1 MPVSVRRRLPALLV
15 ALGLGVLPPLL
26 ISDTFVMHLLVL
38 SAIFAILVSGLNLV
52 MGYSGLLSLGHHAF
66 FGLGAY
72 GAALSSALGVP
83 VVVSVAAGGA
93 LAMLA
98 AGLIGS
104 ILLKL
109 RSAFFVIATIAF
121 AEILRSVTVNW
132 IDVTNGPMGITGVAP
147 LRFLGLDLSAPH
159 QAYWLAA
166 GLVGLTVLLVRHL
179 IASPLG
185 VGLVAMRESEYVAR
199 SLGIDTA
206 RLALKSVVIGSGL
219 AGVAGAVYGH
229 YLQFV
234 SPDVLSFGVMVTLLV
249 MVLGG
254 GMGTLWGPVVGAA
267 IFTLGP
273 EVLRAG
279 DQYRLLV
286 YGLIIVLLVR
296 FLPEGLWGTGAR
308 LLRGRAGRDGGDGR
322 GTIVSPLDPEPGSR
336 AVAEPVVAQGRGDE

>member
-1 MPVSVRRRLPALLV
+1 MPTALRRRLPALLV
-15 ALGLGVLPPLL
+15 AVGVGVLPPLL
-26 ISDTFVMHLLVL
+26 IGDTFIMHLLVL
-38 SAIFAILVSGLNLV
+38 AAIFAILVSGLNLV

-72 GAALSSALGVP
+72 GAALSSGLGLP
-83 VVVSVAAGGA
+83 LLLSVAAGAA

-147 LRFLGLDLSAPH
+147 LRLFGLDLSTPH
-159 QAYWLAA
+159 RAYWLVA
-166 GLVGLTVLLVRHL
+166 GLVGLTVLLVRYL
-179 IASPLG
+179 VASPLG
-185 VGLVAMRESEYVAR
+185 VGLMAMRESEYVAR
-199 SLGIDTA
+199 SLGIHTA
-206 RLALKSVVIGSGL
+206 RLALGSVVIGSGL
-219 AGVAGAVYGH
+219 AGVAGGLYGH

-234 SPDVLSFGVMVTLLV
+234 SPDVLSFSVMITLLV

-254 GMGTLWGPVVGAA
+254 GMGTLWGPVVGAF

-296 FLPEGLWGTGAR
+296 FLPDGLWGTGAR
-308 LLRGRAGRDGGDGR
+308 VLRARTGRGGDG
-322 GTIVSPLDPEPGSR
+322 GEGAIASPLDPGSGR
-336 AVAEPVVAQGRGDE
+336 REPVVAQGRGDA

>member
-1 MPVSVRRRLPALLV
+1 MPVSLRRRLPALLV
-15 ALGLGVLPPLL
+15 ALGAGILPPLL
-26 ISDTFVMHLLVL
+26 ISDTFYMHLLVL
-38 SAIFAILVSGLNLV
+38 AGIFAILVSGLNLV

-66 FGLGAY
+66 FGMGAY
-72 GAALSSALGVP
+72 GAALSSGLGMP
-83 VVVSVAAGGA
+83 LLLSVVAGAA

-132 IDVTNGPMGITGVAP
+132 IDVTNGPMGIAGVAP
-147 LRFLGLDLSAPH
+147 LRFLGLDLSTPH
-159 QAYWLAA
+159 RAYWLVAA
-166 GLVGLTVLLVRHL
+166 LVGLTVLLVRYL

-199 SLGIDTA
+199 SLGIHTA
-206 RLALKSVVIGSGL
+206 QLALRSVVIGSGL
-219 AGVAGAVYGH
+219 AGVAGALYGH

-234 SPDVLSFGVMVTLLV
+234 SPDVLSFSVMVTLLV

-254 GMGTLWGPVVGAA
+254 GMGTLWGPVVGAV

-296 FLPEGLWGTGAR
+296 FLPDGLWGTGAR
-308 LLRGRAGRDGGDGR
+308 VLRGRAGGGR
-322 GTIVSPLDPEPGSR
+322 GEGEGTIASPLDPGLGR
-336 AVAEPVVAQGRGDE
+336 REPVEPAVAQGRGDA